1 MNKQQITYW
10 LSWTAMVC
18 YALFLSFPAKS
29 TRWEPKNILVLHSYE
44 SSYQWTYEFQKG
56 IDAVVKS
63 SKTPIKLSIEYLDT
77 KRIYSQEYLDEAQ
90 KYLHVKYRHY
100 PFDAVI
106 ITDDNALKFTKGLS
120 SLFKPDTPMVAVCI
134 NDKSATLDDMTKYN
148 KIIYESEAIIE
159 NFHLIKSLRPKLKK
173 IYYLSDQ
180 SHTSQLIRK
189 KVDEVLA
196 TDLLKGIEF
205 IDINSITLAEAEK
218 VLFQI
223 SPDDAVLLS
232 HFNTETNQ
240 GVYHTYQ
247 EISYRLAQASA
258 APIFVLW
265 EFYIRDGIVGG
276 HVNRSEQLG
285 KDILMALNQFV
296 SLDLA
301 SAVDMQI
308 SSTRA
313 VFDYQAMQRHQI
325 DMKALPQD
333 VLVLNRPLSYFE
345 QHWKVLLAASF
356 IILCLLVVI
365 VMQGVTLRQ
374 KRELGVKNRKIVVL
388 QERTL
393 AVQREMIHLLGEA
406 IETRSGE
413 TGNHVKRV
421 ARLSALLARLCG
433 LTQREVEM
441 IEIISPMHDVG
452 KIAIPESILDKPG
465 KLTPDEW
472 EIMQTHTTA
481 GYNILNTS
489 EGDITKLAA
498 IVAHEHHER
507 WDGKGYPNQ
516 KKGTDIHIFARIT
529 AIADVFDALLSERC
543 YKEAWPLENV
553 VSLFERECGFQFD
566 PTLVNLLLN
575 HLDDF
580 IQIRNLYPDTTSYY
594 RAG

>member
-1 MNKQQITYW
+1 
-10 LSWTAMVC
+10 
-18 YALFLSFPAKS
+18 
-29 TRWEPKNILVLHSYE
+29 
-44 SSYQWTYEFQKG
+44 
-56 IDAVVKS
+56 
-63 SKTPIKLSIEYLDT
+63 
-77 KRIYSQEYLDEAQ
+77 
-90 KYLHVKYRHY
+90 
-100 PFDAVI
+100 
-106 ITDDNALKFTKGLS
+106 
-120 SLFKPDTPMVAVCI
+120 
-134 NDKSATLDDMTKYN
+134 
-148 KIIYESEAIIE
+148 
-159 NFHLIKSLRPKLKK
+159 
-173 IYYLSDQ
+173 
-180 SHTSQLIRK
+180 
-189 KVDEVLA
+189 
-196 TDLLKGIEF
+196 
-205 IDINSITLAEAEK
+205 
-218 VLFQI
+218 
-223 SPDDAVLLS
+223 
-232 HFNTETNQ
+232 
-240 GVYHTYQ
+240 
-247 EISYRLAQASA
+247 
-258 APIFVLW
+258 
-265 EFYIRDGIVGG
+265 GG

-308 SSTRA
+308 SSARA

-489 EGDITKLAA
+489 E
-498 IVAHEHHER
+498 
-507 WDGKGYPNQ
+507 
-516 KKGTDIHIFARIT
+516 
-529 AIADVFDALLSERC
+529 
-543 YKEAWPLENV
+543 
-553 VSLFERECGFQFD
+553 
-566 PTLVNLLLN
+566 
-575 HLDDF
+575 
-580 IQIRNLYPDTTSYY
+580 
-594 RAG
+594 

>member
-1 MNKQQITYW
+1 M
-10 LSWTAMVC
+10 M
-18 YALFLSFPAKS
+18 
-29 TRWEPKNILVLHSYE
+29 R
-44 SSYQWTYEFQKG
+44 
-56 IDAVVKS
+56 
-63 SKTPIKLSIEYLDT
+63 
-77 KRIYSQEYLDEAQ
+77 
-90 KYLHVKYRHY
+90 
-100 PFDAVI
+100 
-106 ITDDNALKFTKGLS
+106 
-120 SLFKPDTPMVAVCI
+120 
-134 NDKSATLDDMTKYN
+134 
-148 KIIYESEAIIE
+148 
-159 NFHLIKSLRPKLKK
+159 
-173 IYYLSDQ
+173 
-180 SHTSQLIRK
+180 
-189 KVDEVLA
+189 
-196 TDLLKGIEF
+196 
-205 IDINSITLAEAEK
+205 
-218 VLFQI
+218 
-223 SPDDAVLLS
+223 LS

-276 HVNRSEQLG
+276 YVNRSEQLG

-301 SAVDMQI
+301 STVDMQI

-345 QHWKVLLAASF
+345 QHWKVLLTASF

-516 KKGTDIHIFARIT
+516 KKAQTFIYLL
-529 AIADVFDALLSERC
+529 ALLR
-543 YKEAWPLENV
+543 
-553 VSLFERECGFQFD
+553 
-566 PTLVNLLLN
+566 
-575 HLDDF
+575 
-580 IQIRNLYPDTTSYY
+580 
-594 RAG
+594 

>member
-1 MNKQQITYW
+1 
-10 LSWTAMVC
+10 
-18 YALFLSFPAKS
+18 
-29 TRWEPKNILVLHSYE
+29 
-44 SSYQWTYEFQKG
+44 
-56 IDAVVKS
+56 
-63 SKTPIKLSIEYLDT
+63 
-77 KRIYSQEYLDEAQ
+77 
-90 KYLHVKYRHY
+90 
-100 PFDAVI
+100 
-106 ITDDNALKFTKGLS
+106 
-120 SLFKPDTPMVAVCI
+120 MVAVGI

-159 NFHLIKSLRPKLKK
+159 NFHLIKLLRPKLKK

-276 HVNRSEQLG
+276 YVNRSEQLG

-301 SAVDMQI
+301 STVDMQI

-345 QHWKVLLAASF
+345 QHWKVLLTASF

-516 KKGTDIHIFARIT
+516 KKAQTFIYLL
-529 AIADVFDALLSERC
+529 ALLR
-543 YKEAWPLENV
+543 
-553 VSLFERECGFQFD
+553 
-566 PTLVNLLLN
+566 
-575 HLDDF
+575 
-580 IQIRNLYPDTTSYY
+580 
-594 RAG
+594 

>member
-1 MNKQQITYW
+1 
-10 LSWTAMVC
+10 
-18 YALFLSFPAKS
+18 
-29 TRWEPKNILVLHSYE
+29 
-44 SSYQWTYEFQKG
+44 
-56 IDAVVKS
+56 
-63 SKTPIKLSIEYLDT
+63 
-77 KRIYSQEYLDEAQ
+77 
-90 KYLHVKYRHY
+90 
-100 PFDAVI
+100 
-106 ITDDNALKFTKGLS
+106 
-120 SLFKPDTPMVAVCI
+120 MVAVGI

-159 NFHLIKSLRPKLKK
+159 NFYLIKSLRPKLKR

-232 HFNTETNQ
+232 HFNTEINQ

-276 HVNRSEQLG
+276 YVNRSEQLG

-301 SAVDMQI
+301 STVDMQI

-345 QHWKVLLAASF
+345 QHWKVLLTASF

-516 KKGTDIHIFARIT
+516 KKAQTFIYLL
-529 AIADVFDALLSERC
+529 ALLR
-543 YKEAWPLENV
+543 
-553 VSLFERECGFQFD
+553 
-566 PTLVNLLLN
+566 
-575 HLDDF
+575 
-580 IQIRNLYPDTTSYY
+580 
-594 RAG
+594 

>member
-1 MNKQQITYW
+1 
-10 LSWTAMVC
+10 
-18 YALFLSFPAKS
+18 
-29 TRWEPKNILVLHSYE
+29 
-44 SSYQWTYEFQKG
+44 
-56 IDAVVKS
+56 
-63 SKTPIKLSIEYLDT
+63 
-77 KRIYSQEYLDEAQ
+77 
-90 KYLHVKYRHY
+90 
-100 PFDAVI
+100 
-106 ITDDNALKFTKGLS
+106 
-120 SLFKPDTPMVAVCI
+120 MVAVGI

-159 NFHLIKSLRPKLKK
+159 NFHLIKLLRPKLKK

-276 HVNRSEQLG
+276 YVNRSEQLG

-301 SAVDMQI
+301 STVDMQI

-345 QHWKVLLAASF
+345 QHWKVLLTASF

-374 KRELGVKNRKIVVL
+374 KRELVSKTVK
-388 QERTL
+388 
-393 AVQREMIHLLGEA
+393 
-406 IETRSGE
+406 
-413 TGNHVKRV
+413 
-421 ARLSALLARLCG
+421 
-433 LTQREVEM
+433 
-441 IEIISPMHDVG
+441 
-452 KIAIPESILDKPG
+452 
-465 KLTPDEW
+465 
-472 EIMQTHTTA
+472 
-481 GYNILNTS
+481 
-489 EGDITKLAA
+489 
-498 IVAHEHHER
+498 
-507 WDGKGYPNQ
+507 
-516 KKGTDIHIFARIT
+516 
-529 AIADVFDALLSERC
+529 
-543 YKEAWPLENV
+543 
-553 VSLFERECGFQFD
+553 
-566 PTLVNLLLN
+566 
-575 HLDDF
+575 
-580 IQIRNLYPDTTSYY
+580 
-594 RAG
+594 